1 MNFFGWK
8 WFFGQPWLMQI
19 NYESASRAYMS
30 SKLNGCTL
38 ENSERFLLQI
48 FKLLLC
54 DCSCRRT
61 ATSISSATWSATWTA
76 HSTVRLL
83 QPVQCTVKVF
93 MLLQCKSKHGR
104 ELFPSSTARS
114 DSDIRWAILTKI
126 KMALPQIFHIY
137 TGPKLTQIPDLHGTQ
152 IYTNLDLHG
161 THISTNLDLH
171 GPHIS
176 TAQVYTNPFSH
187 IDSKKPKFTQKF
199 FFKFCL
205 NYIKW
210 IPLSTLVSS
219 KKTMPL

>member
-1 MNFFGWK
+1 
-8 WFFGQPWLMQI
+8 MQI

-61 ATSISSATWSATWTA
+61 AMSISSATWSATWTA

-83 QPVQCTVKVF
+83 QPLQCTDTVKVF

-104 ELFPSSTARS
+104 ELFPSTTARS
-114 DSDIRWAILTKI
+114 DSDIRWAILTKM

-137 TGPKLTQIPDLHGTQ
+137 TGPKFTQIPDLHGTQ
-152 IYTNLDLHG
+152 IYTNPDLHG
-161 THISTNLDLH
+161 THIY
-171 GPHIS
+171 
-176 TAQVYTNPFSH
+176 TAQIYTNPFSH
-187 IDSKKPKFTQKF
+187 IDSKKPKFTQSKF
-199 FFKFCL
+199 TQNPNLHKTFPSNFAQTISSEFH
-205 NYIKW
+205 YQTW
-210 IPLSTLVSS
+210 LVQKRQCPCSRS
-219 KKTMPL
+219 NAQH